1 MVKTW
6 FEQIPNISKNKP
18 KPSLRKRSESRC
30 SKCAPRTNSNKNEA
44 WKTFMFSSPGEAQ
57 PYEHTK
63 DFTKTPV
70 YLCFMGNY
78 TDWGWGEIFSQQL
91 TPKFSFDT
99 QWEVASVST
108 QAYRGNWGLR
118 RVSGGGLTGEVCSD
132 LLCCVL
138 FPASTTWRYLAVE
151 GVCEPIFEITRE
163 KNYWM

>member
-18 KPSLRKRSESRC
+18 KPPLKKRSKSRC
-30 SKCAPRTNSNKNEA
+30 SKWAPRTNSNKNEA

-70 YLCFMGNY
+70 YVCFMGNY

-91 TPKFSFDT
+91 TPNGKRQVWVHMHPGARGDQEGYVGGSHWRSVFRPFMPRPLSCLNYL
-99 QWEVASVST
+99 EVLGCK
-108 QAYRGNWGLR
+108 Q
-118 RVSGGGLTGEVCSD
+118 
-132 LLCCVL
+132 CVWAH
-138 FPASTTWRYLAVE
+138 F
-151 GVCEPIFEITRE
+151 C
-163 KNYWM
+163 KN